1 MGCFEGLITQ
11 QGILLLLFGGN
22 GYENSDSCS
31 VPCGV
36 RVPDPLRSSD
46 DPEHDPLLEVE
57 RPQEKKT
64 HEEKP
69 EKSHKTECKLNHLH
83 QNSSS
88 IFGRYM

>member
-1 MGCFEGLITQ
+1 MDS
-11 QGILLLLFGGN
+11 
-22 GYENSDSCS
+22 GYENSDACP

-36 RVPDPLRSSD
+36 CIPDPLRPPD
-46 DPEHDPLLEVE
+46 DFEHDSILKMGGPKE
-57 RPQEKKT
+57 QKT

-88 IFGRYM
+88 IFGRYMSRK